1 MKLPLCWL
9 REYIDPAL
17 GADALA
23 EKLSLSG
30 TAVEAVRTIEG
41 EPVFD
46 LEITSN
52 RSDCL
57 SILGLARE
65 TSALTGRKVFEPQVS
80 SRLPTTGPLKVDV
93 SVEDARL
100 CPLYTARVMSGLKV
114 AASPARW
121 AKYLRLCG
129 SRDINNVVDATN
141 FVLFETGHPLHA
153 FDLDKLRGGRI
164 CVRRSRK
171 GETLTGIDGN
181 VYELDDETLIIADA
195 EKPVAIAGVM
205 GGRDTEVTV
214 STRNIL
220 LEAASFDPVVV
231 RRSRRKYKLNT
242 ESSYRFE
249 RGVDAL
255 GVEKASARAAD
266 LILEW
271 AGGAAGAYT
280 KRVRLKNRA
289 NKPIQLR
296 AARVEQLL
304 GVSVKPARMRAV
316 LTRLG
321 FGVRTGRSGSL
332 QVSVPG
338 YRRDVSQEQ
347 DLIEELLRIEGF
359 ERIPS
364 VLPPTTHVTA
374 VADEGTLRAQAVTDL
389 RKHLAAL
396 GFQEIQT
403 YGLLSGKALS
413 AAGFPD
419 LIKAVRVMN
428 PLSTEQ
434 EYLRP
439 DLACGML
446 QAVLFN
452 VHRKCLSLK
461 LFEIGHCYRDGRE
474 ETVLA
479 LAMYGPLEENW
490 RRKSQSSVY
499 DLKGVIENLF
509 GGAGQRPLEWQK
521 AGRSALLE
529 SAAEV
534 PGPKGTPNVRLGAL
548 RQEILRAWDI
558 PQDLLFAEV
567 ILYDYLQARLSRKPF
582 KAKVPPKYPSVR
594 RDIAFV
600 VDERIEVGSLEAA
613 MRAAGGSSLR
623 EVRLFDEYRGKNVSA
638 GKRSLAFALS
648 YQKDEGTFTDEE
660 IQSLQTLIGTDLKGR
675 FGVEFR

>member
-9 REYIDPAL
+9 KEYIDPAL
-17 GADALA
+17 GADVLA

-30 TAVEAVRTIEG
+30 TAVESVRTIEG
-41 EPVFD
+41 EPVLD

-52 RSDCL
+52 RPDCL
-57 SILGLARE
+57 SLLGLARE
-65 TSALTGRKVFEPQVS
+65 TAALTGRKVFEPQVP
-80 SRLPTTGPLKVDV
+80 SRLQATGPQKIEV
-93 SVEDARL
+93 SIEDTRL
-100 CPLYTARVMSGLKV
+100 CPIYTARVLTGLKV

-153 FDLDKLRGGRI
+153 FDLDKLSGGRI

-171 GETLTGIDGN
+171 GEKFTGIDGS
-181 VYELDDETLIIADA
+181 VIELDDETLVIADA

-205 GGRDTEVTV
+205 GGRETEVTA
-214 STRNIL
+214 STRNVL
-220 LEAASFDPVVV
+220 LEAAAFDPVAV
-231 RRSRRKYKLNT
+231 RRARRKYKLNT

-249 RGVDAL
+249 RGVDVQ
-255 GVEKASARAAD
+255 GVERASLRATD

-271 AGGAAGAYT
+271 AGGTPGAYA
-280 KRVRLKNRA
+280 KRARLKNRSA
-289 NKPIQLR
+289 KPIQLR
-296 AARVEQLL
+296 IERVEQLL
-304 GVSVKPARMRAV
+304 GLPIKPARVRAV

-321 FGVRTGRSGSL
+321 FGVRSGRLGSL
-332 QVSVPG
+332 QVTVPS
-338 YRRDVSQEQ
+338 YRRDVTQEH

-359 ERIPS
+359 ERIPTI
-364 VLPPTTHVTA
+364 LPPTTHVTA
-374 VADEGTLRAQAVTDL
+374 ASDEATLRAQAIEDL
-389 RKHLAAL
+389 RKHLVAL

-403 YGLLSGKALS
+403 YGLLSGKAL
-413 AAGFPD
+413 ATAGFPD
-419 LIKAVRVMN
+419 LSKAVRVMN
-428 PLSTEQ
+428 PLSIEQ

-452 VHRKCLSLK
+452 VHRKSLSLK
-461 LFEIGHCYRDGRE
+461 LFEIGHCYKEGRE
-474 ETVLA
+474 ETLLA

-490 RRKSQSSVY
+490 RRKSSLSAY
-499 DLKGVIENLF
+499 DLKGVVENLL
-509 GGAGQRPLEWQK
+509 GGYGQGTLQWQK
-521 AGRSALLE
+521 AGRSELLA

-534 PGPKGTPNVRLGAL
+534 PGPRGVPSVRLGAV
-548 RQEILRAWDI
+548 RPEILRAWDI
-558 PQDLLFAEV
+558 PQDLFFAEV

-623 EVRLFDEYRGKNVSA
+623 EVRLFDEYRGKNMPA

-660 IQSLQTLIGTDLKGR
+660 IQSLQTVIGTDLKGR

>member
-9 REYIDPAL
+9 KEYIDPAL

-30 TAVEAVRTIEG
+30 TAVESVLTVEG
-41 EPVFD
+41 EPVLD

-52 RSDCL
+52 RPDCL
-57 SILGLARE
+57 SLLGLARE
-65 TSALTGRKVFEPQVS
+65 TAALTGRKVFEPQVS
-80 SRLPTTGPLKVDV
+80 SKRPTTGPLKIDV
-93 SVEDARL
+93 SIEDTRL
-100 CPLYTARVMSGLKV
+100 CPIYTARVLTGLKV
-114 AASPARW
+114 TATPARW

-153 FDLDKLRGGRI
+153 FDLDKLSGGRI

-171 GETLTGIDGN
+171 GEKFTGIDGS
-181 VYELDDETLIIADA
+181 VIELDDETLVIADA
-195 EKPVAIAGVM
+195 ERPVAIAGVM
-205 GGRDTEVTV
+205 GGRDTEVTA

-220 LEAASFDPVVV
+220 LEAASFDPVAV
-231 RRSRRKYKLNT
+231 RRARRKYKLNT

-249 RGVDAL
+249 RGVDVQ
-255 GVEKASARAAD
+255 GVERASMRATD

-271 AGGAAGAYT
+271 AGGASGAYA
-280 KRVRLKNRA
+280 KRARLKSRTVR
-289 NKPIQLR
+289 PIQLR
-296 AARVEQLL
+296 TERIEQLL
-304 GVSVKPARMRAV
+304 GLPVKPARVRAV

-321 FGVRTGRSGSL
+321 FGVRSGRAGSL
-332 QVSVPG
+332 QVTVPS
-338 YRRDVSQEQ
+338 YRRDVTQEH

-364 VLPPTTHVTA
+364 ILPPTTHVTA
-374 VADEGTLRAQAVTDL
+374 ASDEATSRAQAIEDL
-389 RKHLAAL
+389 RKHLVAL

-413 AAGFPD
+413 TAGFPD
-419 LIKAVRVMN
+419 LGKAVRVMN
-428 PLSTEQ
+428 PLSIEQ

-446 QAVLFN
+446 QTALFN
-452 VHRKCLSLK
+452 VHRKSLSLK
-461 LFEIGHCYRDGRE
+461 LFEIGHCYREGRE

-490 RRKSQSSVY
+490 RRKSGLSVY
-499 DLKGVIENLF
+499 DLKGVVENLL
-509 GGAGQRPLEWQK
+509 GGYGQGALQWQK
-521 AGRSALLE
+521 AGRSELLA

-534 PGPKGTPNVRLGAL
+534 LGPKGVPNVRLGAI
-548 RQEILRAWDI
+548 RQEILKAWDI
-558 PQDLLFAEV
+558 PQDLFFAEV

-600 VDERIEVGSLEAA
+600 ADERIEVGSLEAA

-623 EVRLFDEYRGKNVSA
+623 EVRLFDEYRGKNMPA

-660 IQSLQTLIGTDLKGR
+660 IQSLQTVIGTDLKGR